1 MDDNK
6 EPDQALEGVAII
18 GMAGRFP
25 KAPDVS
31 TFWKNQLAGVEAIS
45 RFRAD
50 ELDTDGS
57 PRGEVPDSVLARS
70 VLDDVDMFD
79 AGFFGIY
86 PREAELM
93 DPQHRLFLEVCWQA
107 LEDAGYDPFA
117 YNGSIGVYAGCS
129 METYFLSRLCRDPE
143 FIKKFTGGY
152 QVSNYAEMMGNS
164 RDFLATRVSYKLNLR
179 GPSFTMQAGCSTSL
193 LAVTQACQSL
203 LTYQCDMAIAG
214 GSSIT
219 FPQKRASV
227 YQEGGMISPD
237 GHCRTFDAAAQGTVF
252 GGGVAT
258 VVLKRLEDAWRD
270 NDQIYAVIRGFAVN
284 NDGSAKVGYAAPSVE
299 GQAKVIALAHQAADV
314 SPESIGYIEAHGT
327 GTPLGDPIELAALT
341 QAFRA
346 HTSKKNFCT
355 IGTAKTNVG
364 HLDIA
369 AGVTGLIH
377 ATHVVRNGIF
387 PPTLHYKKPNPNF
400 DFDKSPFRVSTDR
413 SSWPSNGMA
422 RRAGVSA
429 FGVGGT
435 NAHVVIEQAP
445 HRTAPVSLKP
455 AHLLT
460 ISARSEAALNRA
472 CENLA
477 DFLSEKS
484 AGDLANA
491 AFTLQVGRKTFDY
504 RRSIVAHDVNEA
516 VGALRKKAGAPRPR
530 SAQQQAAVDF
540 LFPGQGA
547 QRVNMGR
554 EIYQTERTFRET
566 VDRCSEI
573 LLPYLGADLRKLI
586 YPAEGEH
593 TDVQERLKDT
603 AIAQPAIFVV
613 EYALARLLQSW
624 GIRPRAM
631 LGHSVG
637 EFVAACLADVLSL
650 EDALALIATR
660 GKLMQQLPRGGML
673 AVRLGEADLRSRL
686 DQNLDIAAINAP
698 SLCVVAGPLDT
709 IRALNETLD
718 QEGIGCRHLE
728 TSHAFHS
735 AMMDPVVQPFT
746 TAVAAIDLKPPKI
759 PYISGVTGKWITAE
773 QATDPNYWGL
783 HLRQAVQFSSGIALL
798 RQGVATVL
806 LEVGPGKALAGL
818 ARQHTGASPEQVVA
832 STLADDAGDADYAS
846 LLAALGTMWSAGVN
860 PNWAAVHA
868 GANLTRISLP
878 AYPFE
883 RERFWLRIASA
894 PAVASTP
901 VQAAT
906 AQQAET
912 SEIQTN
918 SSIMENIVQPTSAS
932 TVQEQATT
940 GNRLARIRAATI
952 EIFEELSGM
961 DLSGADGDTTFLEMG
976 FDSLFLTQVTQAIQ
990 EKLGPKITFRQLLG
1004 DESSLNALSQFL
1016 ADKLPAEKFA
1026 DAPAQIVIAPAPAT
1040 PTSDQPA
1047 VIPPQAALPATQ
1059 SAPPAINGFGE
1070 AAPSASAVERLV
1082 REQLQ
1087 TINLIFAKQL
1097 EAIGAAPN
1105 QTVIVAGS
1113 NGSAKP
1119 VSPATALAPSAP
1131 PVAAA
1136 QAAATPAAAAG
1147 SGKDEF
1153 KPFGPYKPPQKAASG
1168 EMSAQQ
1174 RAAVDALIERHC
1186 KRTGKSKATTQNDRK
1201 HLADPRVVSGFRPQ
1215 WKELIYPLVVNRSK
1229 GARFWDLDGNEYIDI
1244 VNGFGPIMLGHRPDF
1259 VEKAIEKQL
1268 HEGIETGPSTPLAG
1282 EVAKLFCEMTGN
1294 DRMTFCNTG
1303 SEAVMA
1309 AMRVARTVTGRN
1321 KVVFFAGDYHG
1332 MFDEVLVKGIKNK
1345 AGAYQAVPVAPGIP
1359 RDNVSNVIVLD
1370 FGTQETLKWI
1380 KENAE
1385 QLAAVI
1391 VEPVQ
1396 SRHPN
1401 LQPVE
1406 FLKELRE
1413 ITAASGTAFVFDE
1426 VVTGFRVHPGGCQ
1439 ALFGI
1444 RADLATYGKVLGGGM
1459 PIGILAG
1466 SCRFMDALDGGMWQ
1480 YGDDSYPEV
1489 GVTFFAGTFVRHP
1502 LTVAAVKAVLQHFKE
1517 QGPQLQER
1525 LTARTTALVRRL
1537 NDFFASSAVPIRIES
1552 FGSIFYFGFPPEER
1566 FGSLFYY
1573 FMRDRG
1579 IHVREG
1585 FPCFL
1590 TTAHSDEDIEEIYQ
1604 AFRASALEMLT
1615 AGLFSTSPG
1624 RGQSSSVDTPSIVT
1638 ELSESTTDIMLT
1650 EPQREIFLAAKV
1662 DDDVSC
1668 SFNESFSVFMRGPL
1682 HVSALA
1688 EALNALIARHQ
1699 ALRATVSDDGS
1710 TLHFSPELKLQLLEH
1725 DLSALA
1731 QPEQQKQLDQI
1742 LAEDARTPF
1751 DLTNGPLVR
1760 TQLVRLAADSHV
1772 LIFTSH
1778 HIVCDGWST
1787 NVLLGD
1793 LAELYSANAQG
1804 RPAELKP
1811 AVSFSEYSRAEYAA
1825 RNSEERKKVEDY
1837 WLSKFKDVPALLEL
1851 PTDRPRPQVR
1861 SYAGATRRTH
1871 IGLESYRKIKQLG
1884 AKRGCTLFATLLA
1897 GYQILLHRLTGQ
1909 NDIVVGIPTAGQ
1921 SLLENGN
1928 LVGHCVNFLP
1938 LRNQFLSGV
1947 TFEKFLGS
1955 VKQTLLDAYDHQS
1968 YTYGTLVRKLAIQ
1981 RDPARLPLMEVQFN
1995 LERIGAG
2002 TVFRDLQTRVE
2013 PNPKA
2018 AVNFDMF
2025 FNIVESD
2032 DGLTIDCDYNTDLF
2046 DGETIARWFKHYET
2060 LLLDAAAD
2068 AAKNVDDL
2076 ALMTADEIKELIAT
2090 SNPSGTAAF
2099 TADCIHRTFER
2110 VAAQNSTAVA
2120 VKIGDEQI
2128 TYGELNRR
2136 ANQLARVLRK
2146 SGVKRGSVVALCL
2159 DRSIEMIVAFLAVL
2173 KAGGAYLPLDS
2184 SYPAEHLAMIFED
2197 ASPAAALTQAA
2208 HSAKLPKFSG
2218 PTICLEKNGVGL
2230 EQEDDQ
2236 DLKEKTAVTD
2246 PAYIIYTSGSTG
2258 KPKGVLVTHANVG
2271 RLLSATE
2278 NWFNFGA
2285 NDVWTL
2291 FHSYAFDF
2299 SVWETWGCL
2308 LTGGRLIVV
2317 PYWITRSPQDFYGL
2331 LAQEK
2336 VTVLNQTPAAFY
2348 QLIQVEEAGFVKDLA
2363 LRLVI
2368 FGGEALNFASLLPWF
2383 ARHGD
2388 SKPQLV
2394 NMYGITETTV
2404 HVTYRPLRAT
2414 DASEQRSL
2422 IGAPIPD
2429 LRIYLLDDK
2438 QRPVPP
2444 GVIGELNIG
2453 GAGVAQGYLN
2463 RPELTAERFR
2473 PDPFAAESG
2482 ARMYKSGDLGRLLN
2496 NGDIE
2501 YLGRMDNQVKIHGYR
2516 IELGEIEAAL
2526 AQHPGVQ
2533 QTVVIA
2539 RKDGASA
2546 AKLVAYIVAKQGLK
2560 PTGAELRE
2568 HLERRLPAHMIP
2580 FAYVDIEAVP
2590 LTANGKVD
2598 RARLPAPE
2606 IGAASQA
2613 RSYVAPRTPQEKLLA
2628 DIFAEVLRVKQV
2640 GVTDN
2645 LFELGADSLH
2655 VFQITSRATQAG
2667 LAVTPKLVLQQR
2679 TIAGILSDIPVSV
2692 AAATVSTPNAIA
2704 RVDRKKYRVVH

>member
-1 MDDNK
+1 MDDSEKLN
-6 EPDQALEGVAII
+6 QVLEGVAII
-18 GMAGRFP
+18 GMAGRLP
-25 KAPDVS
+25 KAPDIS
-31 TFWKNQLAGVEAIS
+31 TFWKNQLAGIEAIS
-45 RFRAD
+45 HFRPD
-50 ELDTDGS
+50 ELETENS
-57 PRGEVPDSVLARS
+57 SRGQIPGRDSVLARS
-70 VLDDVDMFD
+70 ILDDVDMFD

-117 YNGSIGVYAGCS
+117 YKGAIGVYAGCS
-129 METYFLSRLCRDPE
+129 METYFLSQLCKDPE

-203 LTYQCDMAIAG
+203 LTYQCDMALAG

-219 FPQKRASV
+219 FPQKRASI

-237 GHCRTFDAAAQGTVF
+237 GHCRTFDSAAQGTVF

-284 NDGSAKVGYAAPSVE
+284 NDGSAKVGYTAPSVE
-299 GQAKVIALAHQAADV
+299 GQARVIALAHQAADV

-346 HTSKKNFCT
+346 HTTKKNFCT

-377 ATHVVRNGIF
+377 ATHVVREGIF
-387 PPTLHYKKPNPNF
+387 PPTLHYTKPNPNF

-413 SSWPSNGMA
+413 GSWASNGSV

-435 NAHVVIEQAP
+435 NAHIVIEQAP
-445 HRTAPVSLKP
+445 QRAAPVSLKP

-477 DFLSEKS
+477 TFLYGRS
-484 AGDLANA
+484 AADLANT

-504 RRSIVAHDVNEA
+504 RRSIVARDVNEA

-530 SAQQQAAVDF
+530 SAPEQATVDF

-547 QRVNMGR
+547 QRINMSR
-554 EIYQTERTFRET
+554 EIYQAEPAFRAT

-573 LLPYLGADLRKLI
+573 LKPHLGSDLRDLI
-586 YPAEGEH
+586 YPAEGA
-593 TDVQERLKDT
+593 TGQERLKDT

-613 EYALARLLQSW
+613 EYALARLLHSW

-637 EFVAACLADVLSL
+637 EFVAACLAGVLSL

-660 GKLMQQLPRGGML
+660 GKLMQRLPKGGML
-673 AVRLGEADLRSRL
+673 AVRLPEADLRSRL
-686 DQNLDIAAINAP
+686 SENLDIAAINAP
-698 SLCVVAGPLDT
+698 SLCVVAGPSDAV
-709 IRALNETLD
+709 RALNETLD
-718 QEGIGCRHLE
+718 KEGIGCRYLE

-746 TAVAAIDLKPPKI
+746 AAVAAIDLKPPKI

-783 HLRQAVQFSSGIALL
+783 HLRQAVRFSSGIALL
-798 RQGVATVL
+798 RQDVATVL

-818 ARQHTGASPEQVVA
+818 ARQHTATSPEQVVA
-832 STLADDAGDADYAS
+832 STLADDTGDADYAS
-846 LLAALGTMWSAGVN
+846 LMAALGTMWSVGVI
-860 PNWAAVHA
+860 PNWNAVYA
-868 GANLTRISLP
+868 GTNLERISLP
-878 AYPFE
+878 TYPFE
-883 RERFWLRIASA
+883 RERFWLRATTAPAIAS
-894 PAVASTP
+894 PP
-901 VQAAT
+901 VQAAPDQS
-906 AQQAET
+906 AKT

-918 SSIMENIVQPTSAS
+918 SSIMENTVQPTSAS
-932 TVQEQATT
+932 TVQEQAPT
-940 GNRLARIRAATI
+940 GDRLARIRAATI

-976 FDSLFLTQVTQAIQ
+976 FDSLFLTQVTQAVQ

-1004 DESSLNALSQFL
+1004 NESSLNALSQFL
-1016 ADKLPAEKFA
+1016 ANEMPAEKFA
-1026 DAPAQIVIAPAPAT
+1026 DAPAPIVTTPAT
-1040 PTSDQPA
+1040 PSPDQTVMMSAQP
-1047 VIPPQAALPATQ
+1047 VLPATQ
-1059 SAPPAINGFGE
+1059 PALPAVNGFSDGT
-1070 AAPSASAVERLV
+1070 PSASAVERMV

-1113 NGSAKP
+1113 NGAATAAPAVATP
-1119 VSPATALAPSAP
+1119 VPATPPAAP
-1131 PVAAA
+1131 A
-1136 QAAATPAAAAG
+1136 QAAATTAVAPQG

-1168 EMSAQQ
+1168 EMNAQQ
-1174 RAAVDALIERHC
+1174 RAALDALIARHC
-1186 KRTGKSKATTQNDRK
+1186 KRTSKSKTTTQNDRK
-1201 HLADPRVVSGFRPQ
+1201 YLADPRVVSGFRPQ
-1215 WKELIYPLVVNRSK
+1215 WKELIYPLVVDRSK
-1229 GARFWDLDGNEYIDI
+1229 GSRFWDLDGNEYIDI

-1282 EVAKLFCEMTGN
+1282 EVAKMFCEMTGN

-1321 KVVFFAGDYHG
+1321 KVVFFGGDYHG

-1345 AGAYQAVPVAPGIP
+1345 AGSYQAVPVAPGIP
-1359 RDNVSNVIVLD
+1359 RDNVSNIIVLD

-1380 KENAE
+1380 RENAE

-1401 LQPVE
+1401 FQPVE
-1406 FLKELRE
+1406 FLKELRQ

-1466 SCRFMDALDGGMWQ
+1466 ACRFMDALDGGMWQ
-1480 YGDDSYPEV
+1480 YGDESYPEV

-1517 QGPQLQER
+1517 QGPQLQEG
-1525 LTARTTALVRRL
+1525 LTARTAALVRRL
-1537 NDFFASSAVPIRIES
+1537 NDFFASAAVPIRIES

-1590 TTAHSDEDIEEIYQ
+1590 TTAHSDEDIEKVYQ
-1604 AFRASALEMLT
+1604 AFRESALEMLA

-1624 RGQSSSVDTPSIVT
+1624 TARSSSDTPSIVT

-1650 EPQREIFLAAKV
+1650 EPQHEIFLAAKV

-1710 TLHFSPELKLQLLEH
+1710 TLHFSPDLKLQLLEH
-1725 DLSALA
+1725 DLSAFPQA
-1731 QPEQQKQLDQI
+1731 EQQNQLDQT

-1760 TQLVRLAADSHV
+1760 TQLVRLAPDSHV

-1793 LAELYSANAQG
+1793 LAELYSARVQG
-1804 RPAELKP
+1804 RAAELKP
-1811 AVSFSEYSRAEYAA
+1811 AVSFSEYSKSEYAA
-1825 RNSEERKKVEDY
+1825 RKSQERKKVEEY

-1851 PTDRPRPQVR
+1851 PTDRPRLQVR

-1884 AKRGCTLFATLLA
+1884 AKKGCTLFATLLA
-1897 GYQILLHRLTGQ
+1897 GYQILLHRLTRQ
-1909 NDIVVGIPTAGQ
+1909 DDIVVGIPTAGQ

-1938 LRNQFLSGV
+1938 LRTQFPAGV
-1947 TFEKFLGS
+1947 KFESLLGT
-1955 VKQTLLDAYDHQS
+1955 VKRTLLDAYDHQS

-2025 FNIVESD
+2025 FNIVESN

-2068 AAKNVDDL
+2068 AARDVDDL
-2076 ALMTADEIKELIAT
+2076 ALMTADEIKNLITT
-2090 SNPSGTAAF
+2090 SNPSDTAAF
-2099 TADCIHRTFER
+2099 EAECIHRAFER
-2110 VAAQNSTAVA
+2110 TAMQNSSAVA
-2120 VKIGDEQI
+2120 VKVGDEQI
-2128 TYGELNRR
+2128 TYGELNKR
-2136 ANQLARVLRK
+2136 ANKLARVLRK
-2146 SGVKRGSVVALCL
+2146 AGVKRGSVVALCL
-2159 DRSIEMIVAFLAVL
+2159 DRSIEMIVAFLSVL
-2173 KAGGAYLPLDS
+2173 KAGGCYLPLDS
-2184 SYPAEHLAMIFED
+2184 SYPAEHLSMIFED
-2197 ASPAAALTQAA
+2197 ASPAAVLTQTA
-2208 HSAKLPKFSG
+2208 HLAKLPKSSG

-2230 EQEDDQ
+2230 ESEDDQ
-2236 DLKEKTAVTD
+2236 DLKDETAVSD
-2246 PAYIIYTSGSTG
+2246 AAYIIYTSGSTG
-2258 KPKGVLVTHANVG
+2258 KPKGVVVTHSNVG

-2278 NWFNFGA
+2278 NWFNFGG
-2285 NDVWTL
+2285 NDIWTL

-2308 LTGGRLIVV
+2308 LTGGRLIIV
-2317 PYWITRSPQDFYGL
+2317 PYWVTRSPQDFYSL

-2348 QLIQVEEAGFVKDLA
+2348 QLIQVEESGFVKDLA

-2368 FGGEALNFASLLPWF
+2368 FGGEALNFASLSPWF

-2388 SKPQLV
+2388 LKPQLV

-2404 HVTYRPLRAT
+2404 HVTYRPLHAT

-2453 GAGVAQGYLN
+2453 GAGVARGYLN
-2463 RPELTAERFR
+2463 RSELTAERFR
-2473 PDPFAAESG
+2473 PDPFAAEAN

-2533 QTVVIA
+2533 QTIVIP
-2539 RKDGASA
+2539 RKDGGTA
-2546 AKLVAYIVAKQGLK
+2546 AKLVAYIVAKQGIKL
-2560 PTGAELRE
+2560 TGAELRE

-2580 FAYVDIEAVP
+2580 FAYVDIEAIP

-2606 IGAASQA
+2606 IGAVSQA
-2613 RSYVAPRTPQEKLLA
+2613 RTHIAPRTPQEKLLA
-2628 DIFAEVLRVKQV
+2628 EIFAEVLRVKQV

-2679 TIAGILSDIPVSV
+2679 TIAGILGDIPVS
-2692 AAATVSTPNAIA
+2692 AASATPSAPNTIA